1 MRKGESDPSF
11 FCYGGK
17 AECQNRWKS
26 ETQEG
31 ATSWR
36 GTSAVH
42 QLVAF
47 PRVSRLV
54 LAAVWGSGG
63 SPGAKARRSV
73 RRQAGTIGR
82 WGVHLYGKRWVRW
95 CFLPIGAA
103 SQQASPPTSPVAHR
117 RSDPGVRT
125 TVPSLHCRAR
135 WSSRSRTHGPRAA
148 GSIPA
153 YQTRRTERWLRLAPS
168 TRERSSP

>member
-63 SPGAKARRSV
+63 SPGAKVVGASGGKPGPLGGRAAVQPHLVTFGIPPLRPARRADRSPRG
-73 RRQAGTIGR
+73 RR
-82 WGVHLYGKRWVRW
+82 L
-95 CFLPIGAA
+95 
-103 SQQASPPTSPVAHR
+103 
-117 RSDPGVRT
+117 
-125 TVPSLHCRAR
+125 CR
-135 WSSRSRTHGPRAA
+135 HGCAQR
-148 GSIPA
+148 
-153 YQTRRTERWLRLAPS
+153 
-168 TRERSSP
+168 